1 MASESAKPK
10 KRDERKRNWAFVV
23 YPDSAPED
31 WREILRGELVPGFIS
46 PLHDMDA
53 NADGEAKKAHWH
65 VLLTF
70 RGNKSFDQVK
80 EITDRLGAPIPQVCK
95 DIRAY
100 ARYLCHLDNPEKA
113 QYEVADVECLGGADY
128 LDKIESAAD
137 TDAALAEMM
146 DWCIEHRCYSFFRLS
161 NYARTQ
167 RTDWFRVITSRR
179 TVYLMAWLKSMEWEA
194 QKGTLDEAVECFQH
208 HEGHE
213 QHHEQHDEQHEQHE
227 QHAAKCCPICGSD
240 NVKRNGKTAADVQR
254 YQCNDCG
261 KTFV

>member
-1 MASESAKPK
+1 MCPLPAALPQQGVVWRGRAKPPPST
-10 KRDERKRNWAFVV
+10 RSV
-23 YPDSAPED
+23 
-31 WREILRGELVPGFIS
+31 LVGPFFGPFRVGRVGFRV
-46 PLHDMDA
+46 H
-53 NADGEAKKAHWH
+53 
-65 VLLTF
+65 
-70 RGNKSFDQVK
+70 
-80 EITDRLGAPIPQVCK
+80 
-95 DIRAY
+95 
-100 ARYLCHLDNPEKA
+100 
-113 QYEVADVECLGGADY
+113 GGADY

-137 TDAALAEMM
+137 TDTALAEMM

-179 TVYLMAWLKSMEWEA
+179 TVYLTAWLKSMEWEA

-213 QHHEQHDEQHEQHE
+213 QHHEQHDEQHEQH
-227 QHAAKCCPICGSD
+227 AAKCCPICGSD